1 MKQQSPSRGTLG
13 AVPGVCGGTSA
24 FRHGKSSRAGSTD
37 GPSKQGRSCSFL
49 GFADAGLGRGG
60 CAGIG
65 IRSKYCHNDMMK
77 SSLCQPAIPPHDRSD
92 EGWMIGRP
100 SFFVPARL
108 MVAISKSDPFEQPP
122 RFGLCKN
129 GSTLRKVK
137 LLLMQINKVA
147 VSNGYN
153 RPSLCNG
160 RRGMEHRAKQKGGRD
175 LRRGLK
181 QRTVLQNAPVAS
193 F

>member
-1 MKQQSPSRGTLG
+1 
-13 AVPGVCGGTSA
+13 
-24 FRHGKSSRAGSTD
+24 
-37 GPSKQGRSCSFL
+37 
-49 GFADAGLGRGG
+49 
-60 CAGIG
+60 
-65 IRSKYCHNDMMK
+65 
-77 SSLCQPAIPPHDRSD
+77 
-92 EGWMIGRP
+92 MIGLP

-160 RRGMEHRAKQKGGRD
+160 RRGMEHLAKQKGGRD

-181 QRTVLQNAPVAS
+181 QRAVLQNAPVAS